1 MSDIVGRTVRLS
13 FSADTLGGLVLNEVL
28 PHQRRA
34 RYRDRFTLR
43 RGEHD
48 GLYPWH
54 NFAVLR
60 IGLDN

>member
-34 RYRDRFTLR
+34 RYRDRFTLM
-43 RGEHD
+43 RGE
-48 GLYPWH
+48 
-54 NFAVLR
+54 N
-60 IGLDN
+60 